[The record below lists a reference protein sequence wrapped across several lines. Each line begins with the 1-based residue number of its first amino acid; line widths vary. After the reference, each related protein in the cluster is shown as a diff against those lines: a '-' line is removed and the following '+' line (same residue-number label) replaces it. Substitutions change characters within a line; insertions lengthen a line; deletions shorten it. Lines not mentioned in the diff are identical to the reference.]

1 MLGRVREA
9 ERGRLQADEV
19 IRRNAVAAIGPE
31 DAPVLV
37 FGHGYGT
44 DQTTWRPIAERF
56 AADHRVVLFDY
67 VGSGAS
73 DLGAYDPQRYD
84 SLDGYAD
91 DLIEVI
97 DAVGARHVTFVA
109 HSVSGMI
116 GALAA
121 IKRPELFARLIM
133 VCPSP
138 RYVDDVDYVGGFSRE
153 DILGLIAGIEANQP
167 SWAASLAPAVTARD
181 DLPEVTERVRRHFI
195 ATPQHV
201 ATHFARV
208 VFFTDVRHR
217 LGEVPV
223 PCVVLQSSGDIICP
237 PHIGAYLRDHLPEC
251 RLIELDTAGH
261 FVHLTEPELITGLI
275 RAEL

>member
-1 MLGRVREA
+1 MSGQTLAVGADRR
-9 ERGRLQADEV
+9 QADEV
-19 IRRNAVAAIGPE
+19 LRRNAVVTLGP
-31 DAPVLV
+31 AGGPVLV

-56 AADHRVVLFDY
+56 AEDHRAVLFDY

-73 DLGAYDPQRYD
+73 DLDAYDPQRYD
-84 SLDGYAD
+84 ALDGYAD

-97 DAVGARHVTFVA
+97 EAVGAQRVTFVA

-138 RYVDDVDYVGGFSRE
+138 RYVDDGDYVGGFSRE

-181 DLPEVTERVRRHFI
+181 DLPEVTDRVRRHFT

-208 VFFTDVRHR
+208 VFFTDMRHR
-217 LGEVPV
+217 LAEVRV

-237 PHIGAYLRDHLPEC
+237 PHIGAYLRDHLPDC